1 MYEPNKE
8 TCSKKLE
15 YGSAKGIKQEIA
27 KNHIQ
32 IKMGFIPI
40 LEEHFECDEHLL
52 IMGWS
57 SSYDGHLM

>member
-52 IMGWS
+52 IMG
-57 SSYDGHLM
+57 